1 MCYNNSISFSFVLFL
16 FTLDSN
22 ECSIVIV
29 SKQSEH
35 DDPIQYGVDT
45 ESSVQVTIHCLS
57 DCNKKLS
64 HLELSDSFLPGKL
77 MEGVECCEEVVAV
90 HEDMDC

>member
-1 MCYNNSISFSFVLFL
+1 MSFSFLLFL
-16 FTLDSN
+16 FTPDSN

-35 DDPIQYGVDT
+35 DDSIQYGVDT
-45 ESSVQVTIHCLS
+45 KSSVQVTIHCLTDS
-57 DCNKKLS
+57 NEKLS
-64 HLELSDSFLPGKL
+64 DLELSDSFLPGEL
-77 MEGVECCEEVVAV
+77 VEGVECCEEVVAV